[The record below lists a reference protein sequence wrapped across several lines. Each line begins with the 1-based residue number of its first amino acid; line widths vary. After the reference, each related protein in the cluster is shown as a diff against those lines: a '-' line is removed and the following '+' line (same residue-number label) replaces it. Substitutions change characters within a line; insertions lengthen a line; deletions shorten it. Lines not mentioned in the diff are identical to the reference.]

1 MYNTANYLKHIF
13 SFCITTY
20 TFTVIWRPGRSWG
33 CLVSWARGWWA
44 GKTAPTLHLSL
55 PTFCSILPYKVLT
68 WVCGHTVSVLQP
80 CSINILLQTLAPGPG
95 ACRGAHQWCSAF
107 PDGGPRIE
115 TLAGTIT
122 SMGWGHWAENF
133 QVLNTW
139 NIIWGGGW
147 HGFPEGKPHWPC
159 RLVILYKRHYQSER
173 ASVSLRPR
181 LGPSALEGRFLTT
194 GPPGKSGKTV
204 ILSWFQ
210 HV

>member
-44 GKTAPTLHLSL
+44 GKTGPTLHLSL

-95 ACRGAHQWCSAF
+95 CLLGCTPVMQCLSGWWTQDRDPCGYHHLYGVGTLGREF
-107 PDGGPRIE
+107 PSFKYME
-115 TLAGTIT
+115 HNL
-122 SMGWGHWAENF
+122 GWGLAWVPRGQAPLAL
-133 QVLNTW
+133 QT
-139 NIIWGGGW
+139 
-147 HGFPEGKPHWPC
+147 
-159 RLVILYKRHYQSER
+159 RHSVQEALSEWKGLCI
-173 ASVSLRPR
+173 S
-181 LGPSALEGRFLTT
+181 
-194 GPPGKSGKTV
+194 
-204 ILSWFQ
+204 
-210 HV
+210 